1 MNSGDF
7 TNKQKRA
14 LVPTRNQMK
23 LEEKIAEFE
32 RRHAFGRSL
41 TSYLNRNLIKVVR
54 VEQGLQGRWSLF
66 TILPPATAEMFDID
80 RELLFLVTDYEAL
93 EPRILNDLQSQMR
106 NNARVEDEIAVLI
119 SRDGNAQR
127 LVRMRAGEAAILT
140 IEGQHLPGEVP
151 DFRVIVS
158 ETLESVDHFNV
169 TTPITSP
176 SAFFGRQRDISN
188 VRRFLAQGQHV
199 GIFGLRKAGKS
210 SLLNRVS
217 FLERERGSIVVNLDL
232 NEYFG
237 TPRRFRAGIVR
248 SLSEEL
254 VKSRIIVPK
263 LRSLRSHGRDD
274 FINEYWMGDLD
285 LLLNAIQASRNV
297 IFVIDEIDSALPSR
311 ILSRAEADEE
321 VGLLRAL
328 SQLRAFIQK
337 RQSRGQIPPVILSAG
352 VDPSLFERASVRG
365 ITNPLFQFSA
375 LKFIE
380 PMDRDELQDMVR
392 TLGKRTGL
400 KFRSHEVI
408 DELMEEYGGHPL
420 LTRQACSY
428 VHRHRPGGVVPYHV
442 QKSDVQNAFAAK
454 GPGSPLEH
462 ARAIPESFAEWFPQE
477 STLLSERW
485 SNRHFEPMGTSG
497 LEHAISYGLLH
508 DDGSVRMRALTRAT

>member
-1 MNSGDF
+1 M
-7 TNKQKRA
+7 R
-14 LVPTRNQMK
+14 

-32 RRHAFGRSL
+32 RRHAFGKDL
-41 TSYLNRNLIKVVR
+41 TAYLRHNRIKVVR
-54 VEQGLQGRWSLF
+54 VEQGQQGRWSLF
-66 TILPPATAEMFDID
+66 TVLPDPTAEMFDID
-80 RELLFLVTDYEAL
+80 RELLFLATDYEAV
-93 EPRILNDLQSQMR
+93 EPRILSDLQSQMR
-106 NNARVEDEIAVLI
+106 KNARVEDEIAVLI
-119 SRDGNAQR
+119 SKDSNARR

-140 IEGQHLPGEVP
+140 IDGRNLPRDVP

-158 ETLESVDHFNV
+158 EMLESVDHFNV

-176 SAFFGRQRDISN
+176 SAFFGRQRDISS
-188 VRRFLAQGQHV
+188 VRRYLDQGQHV

-217 FLERERGSIVVNLDL
+217 VIERERGSIVVNLDL

-237 TPRRFRAGIVR
+237 TPRRFRAGVVR
-248 SLSEEL
+248 ALSEEL
-254 VKSRIIVPK
+254 AKSHVTVPR
-263 LRSLRSHGRDD
+263 LRSLRPSHGRDD
-274 FINEYWMGDLD
+274 FINEYWMSDLD
-285 LLLNAIQASRNV
+285 ALLNAVPLSRNV
-297 IFVIDEIDSALPSR
+297 ILVIDEIDSALPSR

-337 RQSRGQIPPVILSAG
+337 RQSRGQLPPVILSAG

-380 PMDRDELQDMVR
+380 PMDRDELQDMIR

-428 VHRHRPGGVVPYHV
+428 VHRHRPKGVVPHQV
-442 QKSDVQNAFAAK
+442 QKSDVQKAFAAK

-462 ARAIPESFAEWFPQE
+462 ARAIPESFSEWFPEE
-477 STLLSERW
+477 SELLRERW
-485 SNRHFEPMGTSG
+485 SSAQFGPVDTSG
-497 LEHAISYGLLH
+497 LEHAISYGLIH
-508 DDGSVRMRALTRAT
+508 EDGSVRMRALTRTR